1 MDKYNLVI
9 ISGSHRKG
17 SESGK
22 VARFIEHEVQTN
34 LTLNGKFQPS
44 VIDLA
49 HEDLPF
55 YEDRST
61 STDSR
66 FATVWDPCAE
76 KLAAAHAF
84 VIVSPEWNGMVPA
97 KLKNLFLLANKEFY
111 HKPALIV
118 AVSASLGGHYVVA
131 ELRMSS
137 YKNSRIC
144 YLPDHLIIRTVGDFN
159 QNPHDAKFAEVRER
173 LDTYLDTLFLY
184 TQGLKT
190 VPQAVLSSETTK
202 KYPHG
207 M

>member
-22 VARFIEHEVQTN
+22 VARYIEHEVQIN
-34 LTLNGKFQPS
+34 PALKDKFQPS

-118 AVSASLGGHYVVA
+118 AVSASMGGHYPIV

-144 YLPDHLIIRTVGDFN
+144 YLPDHLIIRHVGDFN
-159 QNPHDAKFAEVRER
+159 QNPQDAKFTETRER
-173 LDTYLDTLFLY
+173 LDNYLNTLFLY
-184 TQGLKT
+184 THGLKD
-190 VPQAVLSSETTK
+190 VPKAVLSSEITK

-207 M
+207 L